1 MQVLTVKNLLLADLE
16 SLTDVLRNLNLKKNE
31 HSMMLLQDQETMDLE
46 ENLKLRISKKEKKK
60 KKKEVERPILTS
72 LMTLPSMVER
82 QTLTSLMS
90 LP

>member
-1 MQVLTVKNLLLADLE
+1 MQVLTLKNLLLADLE

-31 HSMMLLQDQETMDLE
+31 HSMMLLQDRETMDLE
-46 ENLKLRISKKEKKK
+46 ENLKLRISKKEEKKK
-60 KKKEVERPILTS
+60 KKVERPILTS

-90 LP
+90 MP

>member
-31 HSMMLLQDQETMDLE
+31 HSMMLLQDRETMDLE
-46 ENLKLRISKKEKKK
+46 ENLKLRISKKEK

>member
-31 HSMMLLQDQETMDLE
+31 HSMMLLQDRETMDLE
-46 ENLKLRISKKEKKK
+46 ENLKLRISKKEKK